1 MPRRLFIVAIVFF
14 SCFFAPL
21 RKQPRAASNLP
32 VGRGVTVIKDIPY
45 PGAATGD
52 QRRSLDLYLPGKA
65 DTKPPLLIFV
75 HGGFWLLTD
84 DDYRIGPSLAE
95 NLVRDGVA
103 VALVRYRLAPANR
116 HPAQAEDV
124 AAAVGYLIKHA
135 DEYGFDA
142 KRVYLA
148 GHSAGGHLAS
158 LVALDR
164 TYLNRQGMSPKAL
177 AGVISICGLYDLAPS
192 WNVSDNQR
200 QATEKTFGYDPDIL
214 KKASPVHYVHAGAP
228 PFLLLNAFQD
238 FTGFPLDAR
247 RFADALR
254 SAGNKAVQQLMFK
267 GVDHLSIVQFDDENN
282 PVRRLILSFMGVK
295 ALPQQ
300 LADLVEAQRRWTD
313 PPYSTLPFWKFTNL
327 VRAYPIDERFAQ
339 MLLFIYRDR
348 KEELLQWPLK
358 QFYAVDLFAY
368 LNASP
373 KERIGAGDFIVLTN
387 IHGERQV
394 WRREQIER
402 YQPAIVIGTDGE
414 KNRFRLSTFFR
425 MHHEYSWRPGSQPPP
440 LAMPLGA
447 FIYFLK
453 EPPLELA
460 AQSWHFG
467 LTEDSFRR
475 FKDDPLKAIRD
486 VPQDVEQALTFRN
499 GCVYCHSFRGAGS
512 RSHHVQPLTGKAQ
525 GGFALPLESYPPEV
539 WREFMFNQTAVARK
553 MGATPNIVTEAARQT
568 LFDLVER
575 SRRGEVAGPARQ
587 SK

>member
-1 MPRRLFIVAIVFF
+1 MRDRRVLLFWFVLALALM
-14 SCFFAPL
+14 AP
-21 RKQPRAASNLP
+21 AASSLSEKT
-32 VGRGVTVIKDIPY
+32 GTVIRDISY
-45 PGAATGD
+45 RGATAAD
-52 QRRSLDLYLPGKA
+52 RRASLDLYLPEKA
-65 DTKPPLLIFV
+65 RAKPALFIFV
-75 HGGFWLLTD
+75 HGGFWLLSD
-84 DDYRIGPSLAE
+84 DEYQIGPAIAA

-103 VALVRYRLAPANR
+103 VALVRYRLAPANP

-124 AAAVGYLIKHA
+124 AAAVAYLIKHA
-135 DEYGFDA
+135 DKYGFDA

-164 TYLNRQGMSPKAL
+164 AYFKRHGLPANAL
-177 AGVISICGLYDLAPS
+177 AGVISISGLYDLAPA

-200 QATEKTFGYDPDIL
+200 QATEKTFGYDPAIL
-214 KKASPVHYVHAGAP
+214 KKASPVHYVRADAP
-228 PFLLLNAFQD
+228 PFLILNAFQD
-238 FTGFPLDAR
+238 FTGFALDAR

-267 GVDHLSIVQFDDENN
+267 GVDHLSIVKLDDENN

-300 LADLVEAQRRWTD
+300 LTDLVEAQRRWTD
-313 PPYSTLPFWKFTNL
+313 PPYSTLPFWKFAKL
-327 VRAYPIDERFAQ
+327 VRTYPIDARFAQ

-368 LNASP
+368 LNALP

-394 WRREQIER
+394 WRREEIER
-402 YQPAIVIGTDGE
+402 YQPAIVIGIDDE
-414 KNRFRLSTFFR
+414 KNLFRFSTFYR
-425 MHHEYSWRPGSQPPP
+425 MHHEYSWQPGSPPPP
-440 LAMPLGA
+440 LVMPLGA

-453 EPPLELA
+453 EPPQELA

-467 LTEDSFRR
+467 LTGDSFRR

-499 GCVYCHSFRGAGS
+499 GCVYCHTFRGVGS
-512 RSHHVQPLTGKAQ
+512 RSHHVHALTGQAQ
-525 GGFALPLESYPPEV
+525 GGFALPLESYPAQV
-539 WREFMFNQTAVARK
+539 WREFMFNQTAVAKK
-553 MGATPNIVTEAARQT
+553 MGATPNIVQENARQA
-568 LFDLVER
+568 LFDLVNS
-575 SRRGEVAGPARQ
+575 SREKQPTPARQ
-587 SK
+587 